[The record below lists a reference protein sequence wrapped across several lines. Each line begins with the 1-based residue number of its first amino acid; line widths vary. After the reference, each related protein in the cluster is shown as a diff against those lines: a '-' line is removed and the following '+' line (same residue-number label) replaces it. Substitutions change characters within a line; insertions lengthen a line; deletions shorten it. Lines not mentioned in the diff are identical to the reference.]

1 MKAEE
6 YIANFRD
13 TVPHLP
19 GVYRY
24 FNATDEI
31 LYIGK
36 AKDLKKRVSSYFQKN
51 DLSYR
56 ISSMVR
62 KIHRIE
68 FTIVET
74 EQDAFLLENSLIK
87 KYQPRYNIL
96 LKDDKTYPYIVIKN
110 ENFPRVFITRKIIKD
125 GSTYLGPFTNVNNIY
140 TILELLKNIFPLRT
154 CNLALSDK
162 NISDGKFKV
171 CLEYHI
177 KNCGGPCQGFQSNE
191 DYTESIEQIKEILK
205 SNFGSVIF
213 YLKKK
218 MNEFAERLE
227 FERANEFKEKI
238 NLLTDY
244 QSKSAIVNPKL
255 TNVDAYGYAET
266 QQFAFITL
274 LKIVNGTI
282 VQSRSIEVKKLLEET
297 SEELLQ
303 KAIFDFSLNEEKL
316 PEEIFLPFDIENLFN
331 NVKLSVPQI
340 GDKRRLIDLAMR
352 NALYAKQEKLKQQQT
367 SEEKNPVFRILTTLK
382 KDLRLT
388 ELPRHIECF
397 DNSNIQ
403 GTNPVS
409 AIVVFKDAKP
419 SKKDYRFFNVKT
431 VEGPDD
437 FATMKEA
444 ILRRYKRML
453 DEALPL
459 PNLIIVDGGKGQLS
473 SAVESLKELDIYGKV
488 PIIGIAK
495 RLEEIYFP
503 EDSLPLYISKNSES
517 LRLIQKLRDEAHRFG
532 ITAHRNKRSK
542 EMTKTS
548 MTQIEGIGEK
558 TMEKLIKEFKSVKKL
573 KEQPI
578 EALQKI
584 VGKAKAKLVVES
596 FLDKI

>member
-6 YIANFRD
+6 FVIQYRD
-13 TVPHLP
+13 SIPHQP

-24 FNATDEI
+24 FNAIDEI

-110 ENFPRVFITRKIIKD
+110 EDFPRVFITRKVVKD
-125 GSTYLGPFTNVNNIY
+125 GSTYLGPFTNINNIY
-140 TILELLKNIFPLRT
+140 TILELLKSIFPLRT
-154 CNLALSDK
+154 CTLALTDK
-162 NISDGKFKV
+162 NIVDGKFKV

-177 KNCGGPCQGFQSNE
+177 KNCAGPCQGFQSKA
-191 DYTESIEQIKEILK
+191 DYDEAIEQIKDILK

-218 MNEFAERLE
+218 MNEFAEKLE
-227 FERANEFKEKI
+227 YERANEFKEKI

-255 TNVDAYGYAET
+255 TNVDAYGYTDTEN
-266 QQFAFITL
+266 FAFITL

-282 VQSRSIEVKKLLEET
+282 VQSRAIEVKKVLEET

-303 KAIFDFSLNEEKL
+303 KAIFDFSLTDEKW
-316 PEEIFLPFDIENLFN
+316 PDEIFLPFEIENPFEK
-331 NVKLSVPQI
+331 VKLSFPQI
-340 GDKRRLIDLAMR
+340 GDKRKLIDLAMR
-352 NALYAKQEKLKQQQT
+352 NALYAKQDKLKQQQT
-367 SEEKNPVFRILTTLK
+367 AEERNPVFRILTTMK

-437 FATMKEA
+437 FATMREA

-473 SAVESLKELDIYGKV
+473 SAVESLTELGIYGKV

-517 LRLIQKLRDEAHRFG
+517 LKLIQKLRDEAHRFG

-548 MTQIEGIGEK
+548 VTQIEGIGEK

-573 KEQPI
+573 KEQSFESI
-578 EALQKI
+578 EKI
-584 VGKAKAKLVVES
+584 IGKAKAMLLVES
-596 FLDKI
+596 FSSK